1 MHQNKYDVKA
11 CSDTVVVK
19 VGIHRACTEAYC
31 SKHQSV
37 WLSSSQVGRGV
48 PEQNSC
54 WPRGEENGEWRG
66 NLLNCGIFP
75 TEAQDTRPSRAPG
88 GSPEGQNCHEDAKT
102 LRLRWLHIEQTFPR
116 VEESRRKTSA
126 AAKKKKSGLCSTAE
140 VGRRATRAS
149 GNPRQSFSLAR
160 ACLRQALPGE
170 SKLAAKK
177 YCHLPGSPPA
187 RLPTVPLLAH
197 RRSRRRSNMCGSHL

>member
-48 PEQNSC
+48 PEQN
-54 WPRGEENGEWRG
+54 REENGEWRG

-116 VEESRRKTSA
+116 VEESGRKSSA
-126 AAKKKKSGLCSTAE
+126 AAKKKKSLGFVARQKWGGGPPELRE
-140 VGRRATRAS
+140 IRGRAS
-149 GNPRQSFSLAR
+149 RLLAR
-160 ACLRQALPGE
+160 L
-170 SKLAAKK
+170 LAA
-177 YCHLPGSPPA
+177 GIA
-187 RLPTVPLLAH
+187 W
-197 RRSRRRSNMCGSHL
+197 